1 MVRHIILWNIR
12 EEIAGVERVRV
23 KEAMKRELEG
33 LRGKIDG
40 LLELEVVTRPLPSC
54 NADVMLKSVFTDAQ
68 ALADYIVHP
77 EHKRVGQEFVRPV
90 VCNRMC
96 MDYEE

>member
-1 MVRHIILWNIR
+1 MVRHIILWNIK
-12 EEIAGVERVRV
+12 EEIAGDARKDV
-23 KEAMKRELEG
+23 KIAMKRELEA
-33 LRGKIDG
+33 LKGKIDG
-40 LLELEVVTRPLPSC
+40 LLEIEVVIDSLPTG
-54 NADVMLKSVFTDAQ
+54 NADVMLKSAFVSQQ

-96 MDYEE
+96 IDYEA